1 MASDPKGRAKMKS
14 QFLKGM
20 IAAAIA
26 LPALTGAAWAG
37 ESDDLGCSNATLKGA
52 YAFSVVN
59 IVVAA
64 PLGPGVVVGLTTF
77 DGKGGLTQID
87 YPGNGGT
94 DLGLDEKFRT
104 GQSGSY
110 TVNRNCTGFMT
121 VNLGATVGVTEN
133 AFVISNGG
141 RAVRAVIAAFTAP
154 GGALVTPLQSRIDLW
169 KVASEQDN

>member
-1 MASDPKGRAKMKS
+1 M
-14 QFLKGM
+14 
-20 IAAAIA
+20 
-26 LPALTGAAWAG
+26 LPALSGAAWAG
-37 ESDDLGCSNATLKGA
+37 GTDDLGCSNTTLKGA

-77 DGKGGLTQID
+77 DGRGGISQID

-104 GQSGSY
+104 GQTGSY
-110 TVNRNCTGFMT
+110 TVNPNCTGFMT
-121 VNLGATVGVTEN
+121 VNLGAGVGVTEN

-141 RAVRAVIAAFTAP
+141 RSIHGVIAAFTAP
-154 GGALVTPLQSRIDLW
+154 GNTLVTPLQSRIDFW
-169 KVASEQDN
+169 KVASEHDD

>member
-1 MASDPKGRAKMKS
+1 MKS

-20 IAAAIA
+20 LAATIV
-26 LPALTGAAWAG
+26 LPALSGTAWAG
-37 ESDDLGCSNATLKGA
+37 GDDDLGCSNATLTGD
-52 YAFSVVN
+52 YAFAVLT
-59 IVVAA
+59 IVATS
-64 PLGPGVVVGLTTF
+64 PPGPGVVVGLTTF

-121 VNLGATVGVTEN
+121 INLGATVGVTEN

-141 RAVRAVIAAFTAP
+141 RAIRAVIAAFTAP

-169 KVASEQDN
+169 KVASDQDN

>member
-1 MASDPKGRAKMKS
+1 MKS

-20 IAAAIA
+20 LAATIV
-26 LPALTGAAWAG
+26 LPALSGTAWAG
-37 ESDDLGCSNATLKGA
+37 GDDDLGCSNATLTGD
-52 YAFSVVN
+52 YAFAVLT
-59 IVVAA
+59 IVAA
-64 PLGPGVVVGLTTF
+64 SPPGPGVVVGRTTF

-141 RAVRAVIAAFTAP
+141 RAIRAVIAAFTAP

-169 KVASEQDN
+169 KVASDQDN

>member
-1 MASDPKGRAKMKS
+1 MSS
-14 QFLKGM
+14 WFLKGM

-26 LPALTGAAWAG
+26 LPALTGVAWAAG
-37 ESDDLGCSNATLKGA
+37 SDDLGCSNATLQGA
-52 YAFSVVN
+52 YAFSVLN
-59 IVVAA
+59 IATPGGPSVV
-64 PLGPGVVVGLTTF
+64 LGLTTF

-87 YPGNGGT
+87 YPGNGST

-141 RAVRAVIAAFTAP
+141 RAVRGVIAAFTAP

-169 KVASEQDN
+169 KVASEESD